1 MDASICNLRSLG
13 WHTRKPL
20 APIPLREQRQ
30 LQSDK
35 VGREEEALGSNRPEL
50 EAPRE
55 CLEAH
60 QDQVHVN
67 LLYLTESEASL
78 QAIYKWVGGGAKLS
92 LTKTP
97 DADILK
103 EIVIKLQKRVEA
115 GAATL
120 LIKVKAHRGDPL
132 NEEADIRAEMGQLKE
147 ENETIWSEPT
157 NRTGNQTW
165 WVCCLDLENFCNCP
179 VGSREPW

>member
-1 MDASICNLRSLG
+1 
-13 WHTRKPL
+13 
-20 APIPLREQRQ
+20 
-30 LQSDK
+30 
-35 VGREEEALGSNRPEL
+35 
-50 EAPRE
+50 
-55 CLEAH
+55 
-60 QDQVHVN
+60 VN
-67 LLYLTESEASL
+67 LLYLTEGEASL
-78 QAIYKWVGGGAKLS
+78 QAIYKWVGGGAKLN